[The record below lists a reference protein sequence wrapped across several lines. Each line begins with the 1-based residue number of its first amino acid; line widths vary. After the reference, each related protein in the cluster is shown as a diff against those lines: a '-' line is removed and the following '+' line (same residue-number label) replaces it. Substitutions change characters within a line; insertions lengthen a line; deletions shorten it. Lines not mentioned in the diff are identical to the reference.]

1 MDNKFGTNVSNKIL
15 LNAAISRVTDLTVFK
30 LLREN
35 QLGGGGAGKI
45 NHPPPRLELMSWT
58 N

>member
-35 QLGGGGAGKI
+35 QLGGGERVKLTTP
-45 NHPPPRLELMSWT
+45 HPD
-58 N
+58 

>member
-30 LLREN
+30 GKPT
-35 QLGGGGAGKI
+35 GGGGSG
-45 NHPPPRLELMSWT
+45 
-58 N
+58 